1 MRYLTKNGSVMEVS
15 IVTLFALSKSVL
27 NGSYVTI
34 QDITENIKYVFSKEG
49 AYNILL
55 DATLLSFDLE
65 EKDDYEKMLKHHFK
79 IK

>member
-1 MRYLTKNGSVMEVS
+1 MRYLTKSGSVVEVS

-34 QDITENIKYVFSKEG
+34 HDITENIKYVFSKEG
-49 AYNILL
+49 SYNILW

-65 EKDDYEKMLKHHFK
+65 EKDAYEKMLKHHFK

>member
-1 MRYLTKNGSVMEVS
+1 MRYLTKNGSEVEVS
-15 IVTLFALSKSVL
+15 IVTLFALSKSIL

-34 QDITENIKYVFSKEG
+34 QDVAENVKYIFSKRG

-55 DATLLSFDLE
+55 DATLISFDLE
-65 EKDDYEKMLKHHFK
+65 EKEAYERMLQHHFK

>member
-1 MRYLTKNGSVMEVS
+1 MRYLTKNGSEMEVS

-34 QDITENIKYVFSKEG
+34 QDVAENIKYIFSKEG
-49 AYNILL
+49 AYSILL

-65 EKDDYEKMLKHHFK
+65 EKEAYEKMLKHHFK